1 MHKYQYKEL
10 DHAKQI
16 LTNGF
21 TSKYIG
27 SELKIL
33 AKFYKSQGYEA
44 EKIKEL
50 LHTFC
55 EKKLKGY
62 NKAIHYKIINGA
74 VSYGNNEKNKLIQI
88 DSIGISET
96 ELNTIDNLD
105 LPHEFKRV
113 VFTMLVMNK
122 LSKEYIIQRDGKLK
136 SSEYYFGG
144 HKNYRELV
152 SLSKITFNKKKASS
166 VKNIHDLIHLLN
178 DKGIVEITS
187 NGNVRLLFMYE
198 IRENNSNTFIV
209 DNYQYIGHYFD
220 RIKGENNVKEC
231 EHCNVPTKLYNTQKF
246 CKECSENIRTEK
258 NREKA
263 LKYYHKSK

>member
-10 DHAKQI
+10 DHAQQI
-16 LTNGF
+16 LANGF

-33 AKFYKSQGYEA
+33 AKFYKSQGYET
-44 EKIKEL
+44 ENIKEL

-74 VSYGNNEKNKLIQI
+74 VAYGVNERNKLIQI
-88 DSIGISET
+88 DQVGISDS
-96 ELNTIDNLD
+96 ELSIIDNLE

-136 SSEYYFGG
+136 SSEHYFGG

-152 SLSKITFNKKKASS
+152 SLSKITFNKKKSSS
-166 VKNIHDLIHLLN
+166 VKNVHDLIHLLN

-187 NGNVRLLFMYE
+187 NGNVKLLFMYG
-198 IRENNSNTFIV
+198 IRENSSIV
-209 DNYQYIGHYFD
+209 LSVHDYQSIGFFFDYFH
-220 RIKGENNVKEC
+220 GENKVKQCLNCSILIKPANNRQEYC
-231 EHCNVPTKLYNTQKF
+231 PDCSHVKGLAKYKKYN
-246 CKECSENIRTEK
+246 EK
-258 NREKA
+258 RNN
-263 LKYYHKSK
+263 